1 MFVMPSHLA
10 GGNAHRGSRP
20 WASNYQR
27 GGHNGRIGTAH
38 EAHRRADEA
47 RGPCAGSREP
57 RGGSRGKA
65 KADLEDDIDSTRA
78 SAEAQAD
85 KLRAKAE
92 ESRGSISA
100 WWTDV
105 QKSWDAHV
113 AELRDRVESK
123 KAERDVH
130 LAQRRA
136 ENTEA
141 DAEFAVDFAYGAVV
155 EAEYAVLDAVLARTE
170 ADELTRAGATA

>member
-1 MFVMPSHLA
+1 MAVSEQL
-10 GGNAHRGSRP
+10 
-20 WASNYQR
+20 
-27 GGHNGRIGTAH
+27 TKL
-38 EAHRRADEA
+38 ADELTRVAA
-47 RGPCAGSREP
+47 RAREAESRATAA
-57 RGGSRGKA
+57 SGKA

-78 SAEAQAD
+78 SAQAQAD
-85 KLRAKAE
+85 KLRARAE

-113 AELRDRVESK
+113 AGLRDRVESK
-123 KAERDVH
+123 KSEHDVH
-130 LAQRRA
+130 VAQRRA

-141 DAEFAVDFAYGAVV
+141 DAGFAIDFAYGAVV

-170 ADELTRAGATA
+170 ADELTQRTGAPA

>member
-1 MFVMPSHLA
+1 MAVSEQLTKLTEELTRLTA
-10 GGNAHRGSRP
+10 RAQEAESR
-20 WASNYQR
+20 AAATHS
-27 GGHNGRIGTAH
+27 
-38 EAHRRADEA
+38 
-47 RGPCAGSREP
+47 
-57 RGGSRGKA
+57 KA

-100 WWTDV
+100 WWMDV

-136 ENTEA
+136 ENAEA
-141 DAEFAVDFAYGAVV
+141 DAAFAADFAYGAVV

-170 ADELTRAGATA
+170 ADELTQGAGATA